1 MFPTELEAS
10 ALRTPGGEYA
20 WTRGDALRAV
30 RVLSGSAC
38 AVLGGEVWI
47 VSGDKV
53 SGLVPAASG
62 TPSVFRWE
70 ADRQLEEPWPDFV
83 QRSCA
88 LALEAIA
95 DLPRHGEVSVPSG
108 AVVYYNV
115 TWTEE

>member
-20 WTRGDALRAV
+20 WTRADALRAV

-38 AVLGGEVWI
+38 AVLGGEVWM

-62 TPSVFRWE
+62 TPSAFRWE
-70 ADRQLEEPWPDFV
+70 ADRQLEEPWPNFV
-83 QRSCA
+83 QRSCG

-95 DLPRHGEVSVPSG
+95 DLPRDGEVSVPSG
-108 AVVYYNV
+108 AEVYYNV